1 MTSKYQ
7 ELFEYDYN
15 IKIIGKML
23 HVRRSIRKDSNL
35 ENKAQTLQ
43 MLRTGY
49 MSIGTKKFMIFMTSS
64 IVNGCKHFIQ
74 KITKDPNLEKK
85 V

>member
-1 MTSKYQ
+1 MI
-7 ELFEYDYN
+7 

-23 HVRRSIRKDSNL
+23 HVRRSIRKDLNL

-49 MSIGTKKFMIFMTSS
+49 MSIGTKKFMIFMKSS
-64 IVNGCKHFIQ
+64 TVNGSKNFIQ
-74 KITKDPNLEKK
+74 KITKETNLENK